1 MRSFSKWTAVLAF
14 TFVAGATSDA
24 QSAPA
29 ATTPAPAPAPEIFF
43 RAPADGA
50 VVPRSFPVV
59 FGLRNYGVAPAS
71 VNFPRTGHFHVL
83 INVEPPAPGVVI
95 PADSLHR
102 HFGLGQIE
110 TTLSLAPGTYT
121 LRLVLADFEHKVI
134 GPALNSAP
142 IRITVR

>member
-1 MRSFSKWTAVLAF
+1 MRSISSWTAVLALSL
-14 TFVAGATSDA
+14 VAAATSLDA
-24 QSAPA
+24 QAAPA
-29 ATTPAPAPAPEIFF
+29 AAAPTPEIFF
-43 RAPADGA
+43 RAPADGD
-50 VVPRSFPVV
+50 VVAREFPVV

-71 VNFPRTGHFHVL
+71 VNFPRTGHFHIL

-110 TTLSLAPGTYT
+110 TTLSLAPGSYT
-121 LRLVLADFEHKVI
+121 LRLVLADHEHKVI
-134 GPALNSAP
+134 GPALNSRP